1 MNTQRTTP
9 AILIASLLLATTGGA
24 CLAQAPAANA
34 KAEAAV
40 RAAMDQFAKAV
51 LAKDKG
57 TLEKLMGDA
66 ILYSHSNGKLDT
78 KASFINDVMNE
89 TPKYEGFAYGDTKI
103 LIYGNTA
110 VVRGAITVK
119 DVLNGQ
125 RRTIELNALQIWVE
139 KGGHWTMVARQSTRL
154 NP

>member
-1 MNTQRTTP
+1 MKPNRTTP
-9 AILIASLLLATTGGA
+9 ALLIASLLLAAATGI
-24 CLAQAPAANA
+24 AQTPAANP